1 VRDPDPSLIS
11 PEPPSSVDR
20 GDDVFGLLGTV
31 INGKVRVDELV
42 GEGGFAVVYRGFH
55 LSFEQPVAVKCLKLP
70 MALDET
76 MSATFSQKLQAEGKM
91 LFLLSQHTSIVR
103 VLDIGELETRRA
115 RVPYLE
121 LEWLDGINLDVM
133 MARRM
138 GEGLRPWTESEVL
151 SLLRPAV
158 DAIALAHRMGIA
170 HRDLKPS
177 NLVLANTVQGEVLKV
192 LDFGVAKVMQEGEA
206 WAARTTHTSSGFHA
220 FSPRH
225 GAPEQFRARMFGATG
240 PWTDVHAL
248 GLVMTE
254 LVAGRPAMIGNSFA
268 DYYDQSM
275 SATRP
280 TPRACGASV
289 SDGFEALCSRC
300 LAREPE
306 LRFQDASELLAA
318 MDALEMGVHAWMSP
332 RVSSMPP
339 APTSEP
345 APRLESLADLADTD
359 VVTSPRIA
367 LSDPPVAYQL
377 VADKPATTRWPFI
390 LAGVVGIAVS
400 IGLAWGHWPAQQPA
414 IAPASATPTEAVDS
428 MTQVPAGTFRM
439 GAEGRATDQRPEHEV
454 SVGAFELDVTEVTV
468 EAFSRCVSAG
478 KCNPSGTVHLTG
490 VPESD
495 KETWNRFCNW
505 GVPGREQHP
514 MNCVD
519 WHQAQA
525 FCAWAGKRL
534 PSEAEWEYAASGGDE
549 ERNHPWGDAPTSRVA
564 FNGCGR
570 ECVEMARELGWTWEL
585 QCPPDPWPT
594 TAPVGSFPASA
605 GRWGHQDL
613 TGNVWEWTATPYGAY
628 GKTDPDPGK
637 AMVARGGGWAS
648 RYSGIFLNTYRAKF
662 PPEYRAQDVGI
673 RCAR

>member
-1 VRDPDPSLIS
+1 LDRD
-11 PEPPSSVDR
+11 
-20 GDDVFGLLGTV
+20 DDVFELLGTI

-55 LSFEQPVAVKCLKLP
+55 LTFEQPVAVKCLKLP

-76 MSATFSQKLQAEGKM
+76 MSATFSQKLQEEGKM

-103 VLDIGELETRRA
+103 VLDIGELQTRRA

-133 MARRM
+133 MARRN
-138 GEGLRPWTESEVL
+138 GEGLGPLTESEVL

-192 LDFGVAKVMQEGEA
+192 LDFGVAKAMQEGEA

-254 LVAGRPAMIGNSFA
+254 LVAGRPAMIGSDFA

-275 SATRP
+275 SVTRP

-289 SDGFEALCSRC
+289 SDGFETLCCRC

-306 LRFQDASELLAA
+306 LRFQDAGELLAA
-318 MDALEMGVHAWMSP
+318 MDALEMGVHAWMTP
-332 RVSSMPP
+332 RASSAPP
-339 APTSEP
+339 TTTADP
-345 APRLESLADLADTD
+345 PRLESLAELADTD
-359 VVTSPRIA
+359 VVTSPRIP
-367 LSDPPVAYQL
+367 LSTPPVAYL
-377 VADKPATTRWPFI
+377 PDAAKPVARRWPLV
-390 LAGVVGIAVS
+390 LAGFVGIAASV
-400 IGLAWGHWPAQQPA
+400 GLAWWQWPAQQQA
-414 IAPASATPTEAVDS
+414 RADISAAPTESIDS
-428 MTQVPAGTFRM
+428 MAHVPGGTFRM
-439 GAEGRATDQRPEHEV
+439 GAEGRATDQRPEHNV
-454 SVGAFELDVTEVTV
+454 SVAAFDLDITEVTV
-468 EAFSRCVSAG
+468 EAFARCVDAG
-478 KCNPSGTVHLTG
+478 KCDASTTVHLTG
-490 VPESD
+490 VPDSE
-495 KETWNRFCNW
+495 KETWDSFCNW
-505 GVPGREQHP
+505 GVPGRERHP

-519 WHQAQA
+519 WHQAHA
-525 FCAWAGKRL
+525 FCSWAGKRL
-534 PSEAEWEYAASGGDE
+534 PSESEWEFAASGGDE
-549 ERNHPWGDAPTSRVA
+549 ERSHPWADAPASQVS

-570 ECVEMARELGWTWEL
+570 ECVAMARELGWTWEL

-594 TAPVGSFPASA
+594 TAPVGSFPTSA

-628 GKTDPDPGK
+628 GDARPDPSG

-648 RYSGIFLNTYRAKF
+648 RYSGIFLSTYRAKF